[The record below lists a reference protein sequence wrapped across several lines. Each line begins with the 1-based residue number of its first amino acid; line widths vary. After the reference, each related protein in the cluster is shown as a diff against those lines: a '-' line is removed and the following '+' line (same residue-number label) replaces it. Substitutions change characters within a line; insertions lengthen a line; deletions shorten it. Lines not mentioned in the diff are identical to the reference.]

1 MRFNELKID
10 VIDHQMKIQSITTI
24 ACSGCFEN
32 YGLRLEAEKIGL
44 YSKNTCSSCGSKEYR
59 KLNDILLERL
69 AFNFF
74 VRGTIHKVDYG
85 AAPLIQFNQYQ
96 STGVKFDN
104 ELDMDVKIFEQ
115 KLGIGFFDYG
125 PRLWMVGEVEPLKQM
140 QLLNGEE
147 KEIFQKII
155 EEYPIIFLPKD
166 EILYRVRKNPEGNLS
181 ATDFDSPPIQYLGNG
196 RLDNKENPIFYC
208 STDLE
213 LCLHE
218 CRVSS
223 EDQIYVGIFKPSK
236 PLKLLDLS
244 VILDEDCTEFE
255 SLDLSVLML
264 FLASQHAYK
273 ILQKLSNF
281 IRENGFDGIIYPS
294 YFSMLKTGNIPF
306 ETVIGISNRRL
317 NDFKTCEAN
326 KIVKSVA
333 LFGYPLRDNK
343 LDVISTNKLLLN
355 QVKYDFTMAP
365 IY

>member
-1 MRFNELKID
+1 
-10 VIDHQMKIQSITTI
+10 MKIESITPI
-24 ACSGCFEN
+24 ICSGCFKN
-32 YGLRLEAEKIGL
+32 YGLRLEAEKIGF
-44 YSKNTCSSCGSKEYR
+44 YSNNICSLCGSTKYR
-59 KLNDILLERL
+59 KLNNFLLEKL
-69 AFNFF
+69 AFSFF
-74 VRGTIHKVDYG
+74 VRGTIHKTDYG
-85 AAPLIQFNQYQ
+85 AAPLIQFNEYQ
-96 STGVKFDN
+96 ITGVKFDS
-104 ELDMDVKIFEQ
+104 ELDIDIKIFERQ
-115 KLGIGFFDYG
+115 LGIGFFDYG
-125 PRLWMVGEVEPLKQM
+125 PRLWMVGEIEPLKQM
-140 QLLNGEE
+140 QLINGEE
-147 KEIFQKII
+147 KEIFLKII
-155 EEYPIIFLPKD
+155 NEYPVITLS
-166 EILYRVRKNPEGNLS
+166 EEQILYRVRKNTENNPS
-181 ATDFDSPPIQYLGNG
+181 STDFDSPPLEYLGNG

-236 PLKLLDLS
+236 KLKLLDLS
-244 VILDEDCTEFE
+244 VILEESCTEFE

-273 ILQKLSNF
+273 VLQKLSNF

-317 NDFKTCEAN
+317 NDFKAYEAN
-326 KIVKSVA
+326 KIVRSIA
-333 LFGYPLRDNK
+333 LFGYPLRDSK
-343 LDVISTNKLLLN
+343 LDVISMNKLLLN

>member
-1 MRFNELKID
+1 
-10 VIDHQMKIQSITTI
+10 MKIESITPI
-24 ACSGCFEN
+24 ICSGCFKN
-32 YGLRLEAEKIGL
+32 HGLRLEAEKIGF
-44 YSKNTCSSCGSKEYR
+44 YSKNTCSLCGSKEYR
-59 KLNDILLERL
+59 KLNKILLEKL
-69 AFNFF
+69 AFSFF

-85 AAPLIQFNQYQ
+85 AAPLIQFNEYQ
-96 STGVKFDN
+96 STGVRFEN
-104 ELDMDVKIFEQ
+104 ELDIDIKIFEKQ
-115 KLGIGFFDYG
+115 LGIGFFDYG
-125 PRLWMVGEVEPLKQM
+125 PRLWMVGEIEPLKQM
-140 QLLNGEE
+140 KLLNGEE
-147 KEIFQKII
+147 KEIFKKII
-155 EEYPIIFLPKD
+155 KEYPITSLSEEK
-166 EILYRVRKNPEGNLS
+166 ILYRIRKNPEGNLNT
-181 ATDFDSPPIQYLGNG
+181 TDFDSPPMEFLGNG

-236 PLKLLDLS
+236 TLKILDLS

-281 IRENGFDGIIYPS
+281 IRESGFDGIIYPS

-306 ETVIGISNRRL
+306 ETIIGISNRRF
-317 NDFKTCEAN
+317 NDFKAYEAN
-326 KIVKSVA
+326 KIVQSIA